1 LRTFRQ
7 ALQERLFTVT
17 AEFSFQSE
25 TSVDEVLHQA
35 EMLSGAVDG
44 FQVAENPQAYM
55 QTSVVALAALL
66 KQRGLDPVPQ
76 LSCRDRNRIA
86 LQSDLLGLRALG
98 ITSVLLNKGG
108 RLPVEDETVAAPVF
122 DLNARELVA
131 MAQELNDEAENLSS
145 ELLIGT
151 DATVCAPGPR
161 WSPDPLLGRAAAG
174 ARFLQTQPCFNLKM
188 LRKYMRRLV
197 EEKVTWQ
204 FAMIVTLAPLPS
216 AETAA
221 WLQDNIRGALI
232 PPALVERLQHA
243 DDPEQEG
250 IDICAELIREIVAIP
265 GISGINLLTLGNP
278 PAVRAAIEAAGLR
291 TWEEST

>member
-1 LRTFRQ
+1 MRTFRQ
-7 ALQERLFTVT
+7 ALQERLFTVS
-17 AEFSFQSE
+17 AELGFQSE
-25 TSVDEVLHQA
+25 TTVDEVLRQA
-35 EMLSGAVDG
+35 ELLSGVVDG

-98 ITSVLLNKGG
+98 VTSVLLNKGA

-131 MAQELNDEAENLSS
+131 MAQELNDEAENTAR

-161 WSPDPLLGRAAAG
+161 WSPDPLLGRAAVG
-174 ARFLQTQPCFNLKM
+174 ARFLQTQPCFNVKM
-188 LRKYMRRLV
+188 LRKYMKRLV
-197 EEKVTWQ
+197 EDKVTWQ
-204 FAMIVTLAPLPS
+204 FAVIVTLAPLPS

-221 WLQDNIRGALI
+221 WLQENIRGALI

-250 IDICAELIREIVAIP
+250 IDICAELIREIAAIP

-278 PAVRAAIEAAGLR
+278 PAVKAAIESSGVR
-291 TWEEST
+291 NREESK